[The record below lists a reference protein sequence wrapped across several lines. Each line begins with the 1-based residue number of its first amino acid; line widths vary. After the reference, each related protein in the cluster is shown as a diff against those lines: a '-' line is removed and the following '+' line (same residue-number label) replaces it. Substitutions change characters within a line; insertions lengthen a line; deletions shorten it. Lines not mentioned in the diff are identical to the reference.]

1 MSESKTKHTVKTEV
15 VIDNK
20 EKLAKQ
26 VQKELEQ
33 AVSKSTNKMRT
44 APLEVGVKL
53 SQKDISRI
61 KAELKD
67 LHVAIPK
74 IQQTVEVKVKPKMD
88 DKALLSIPKT
98 IDSLSTKMP
107 DWLGKNGIIGKRFAR
122 LPQAC
127 QASVRLS
134 AISLI

>member
-1 MSESKTKHTVKTEV
+1 MSENKTKHTVRAEV

-61 KAELKD
+61 KAELKG

-74 IQQTVEVKVKPKMD
+74 IQQTVEVKVKPEVD
-88 DKALLSIPKT
+88 DKALLSIPQT
-98 IDSLSTKMP
+98 LGNLSTAMP
-107 DWLGKNGIIGKRFAR
+107 DWLKKNNIIGKKFAR

-127 QASVRLS
+127 
-134 AISLI
+134 

>member
-26 VQKELEQ
+26 VQRELET
-33 AVSKSTNKMRT
+33 AVSKSTKKLR
-44 APLEVGVKL
+44 AEPLEVGVKL
-53 SQKDISRI
+53 SQKDVSRI

-74 IQQTVEVKVKPKMD
+74 IQQTVEVKVRPKVD
-88 DKALLSIPKT
+88 DKALLSIPQT
-98 IDSLSTKMP
+98 ISNLSTKMP
-107 DWLGKNGIIGKRFAR
+107 DWLKANDIIGKTFAR

-127 QASVRLS
+127 KASVRLL

>member
-98 IDSLSTKMP
+98 IDSLSTEVP
-107 DWLGKNGIIGKRFAR
+107 GWLEKNKIIGKRFAR
-122 LPQAC
+122 LPQVC
-127 QASVRLS
+127 
-134 AISLI
+134 

>member
-1 MSESKTKHTVKTEV
+1 MSENKTKHTVRAEV

-61 KAELKD
+61 KAELKG

-74 IQQTVEVKVKPKMD
+74 IQQTVEVKIKPEVD
-88 DKALLSIPKT
+88 DKALLSIPQT
-98 IDSLSTKMP
+98 LGNLSTAMP
-107 DWLGKNGIIGKRFAR
+107 DWLKKNNIIGKKFAR

-127 QASVRLS
+127 
-134 AISLI
+134 

>member
-1 MSESKTKHTVKTEV
+1 MVESKTKQTVKAEV

-20 EKLAKQ
+20 EALAKQ

-33 AVSKSTNKMRT
+33 AVAKSTSKLHT

-53 SQKDISRI
+53 SQKDISRM

-74 IQQTVEVKVKPKMD
+74 IQQTVEVKVKPKVD
-88 DKALLSIPKT
+88 DKALLSIPQT
-98 IDSLSTKMP
+98 LGSLSMIMP
-107 DWLGKNGIIGKRFAR
+107 DWLKKNDIIGKRFAR
-122 LPQAC
+122 LPQVC
-127 QASVRLS
+127 
-134 AISLI
+134 

>member
-1 MSESKTKHTVKTEV
+1 MSENKTKHTVKTEV

-20 EKLAKQ
+20 EALAKQ

-33 AVSKSTNKMRT
+33 AVSKSTNKLRT

-74 IQQTVEVKVKPKMD
+74 IQQTVEVKVKPKVD

-98 IDSLSTKMP
+98 IDSLSTEVP
-107 DWLGKNGIIGKRFAR
+107 GWLEKNRIIGKRFAR

-127 QASVRLS
+127 WSSVRLS

>member
-26 VQKELEQ
+26 VQRELET
-33 AVSKSTNKMRT
+33 AVSKSTKKLR
-44 APLEVGVKL
+44 AEPLEVGVKL
-53 SQKDISRI
+53 SKKDVSRI

-74 IQQTVEVKVKPKMD
+74 IQQTVEVKVNPKVD
-88 DKALLSIPKT
+88 DEALLSIPKELGN
-98 IDSLSTKMP
+98 LSTQLP
-107 DWLGKNGIIGKRFAR
+107 DWLGKNGIIGKQFAR
-122 LPQAC
+122 LPQA
-127 QASVRLS
+127 
-134 AISLI
+134 I